1 MLEEGARKRASPVWP
16 NPTVYID
23 NLLCKFW
30 LREIKDQGGG
40 VGLGPK
46 IIVVYRTSVSL
57 VVEPATHLVVTT
69 RSTPRSVTAAAHSDD
84 ENRTLYD
91 GSTGGVASGV

>member
-1 MLEEGARKRASPVWP
+1 MAEW
-16 NPTVYID
+16 
-23 NLLCKFW
+23 
-30 LREIKDQGGG
+30 DQGEE
-40 VGLGPK
+40 VGK
-46 IIVVYRTSVSL
+46 IFVVYKTSVSL

-91 GSTGGVASGV
+91 GQYWRWGQWSVTAVSP

>member
-1 MLEEGARKRASPVWP
+1 MVHIDLSQPQPAEQVVAERGRSRTRERML
-16 NPTVYID
+16 
-23 NLLCKFW
+23 
-30 LREIKDQGGG
+30 
-40 VGLGPK
+40 
-46 IIVVYRTSVSL
+46 IIVYRTSVSL

-91 GSTGGVASGV
+91 GS